1 MGPSVL
7 FRPTAIST
15 GISTRRYALCRYGHS
30 APKLSNSPFRAPPR
44 KACHS
49 SGVNRST
56 GPSGSR
62 LLRRPIVQPGRLAT
76 STQLPLEK
84 LRELLT
90 QLGPESGLSGEF
102 PNVGLATITSLIV
115 VSCPQ
120 YAQSVRWALP
130 NVVTHFPP
138 ESSRHH
144 SGMRRICRLRRT
156 TVQ

>member
-1 MGPSVL
+1 MAAAKKQPESGGDTNCRS
-7 FRPTAIST
+7 RPAA
-15 GISTRRYALCRYGHS
+15 GKQKRRTRRALRFVQTNSYLYRALRATRYGHS

-56 GPSGSR
+56 GPSGSL
-62 LLRRPIVQPGRLAT
+62 LLRRPIVRPGRLAT

-102 PNVGLATITSLIV
+102 PNIGLPTITSLFV
-115 VSCPQ
+115 GFYPQ
-120 YAQSVRWALP
+120 NAQSVR
-130 NVVTHFPP
+130 
-138 ESSRHH
+138 
-144 SGMRRICRLRRT
+144 
-156 TVQ
+156 

>member
-1 MGPSVL
+1 
-7 FRPTAIST
+7 
-15 GISTRRYALCRYGHS
+15 
-30 APKLSNSPFRAPPR
+30 
-44 KACHS
+44 
-49 SGVNRST
+49 VNRST

-62 LLRRPIVQPGRLAT
+62 LLRRPIVQPDRLAT

-120 YAQSVRWALP
+120 YAQSVR
-130 NVVTHFPP
+130 
-138 ESSRHH
+138 
-144 SGMRRICRLRRT
+144 
-156 TVQ
+156 